1 MDIDKA
7 TSSPL
12 YAFLL
17 REAGLGETWL
27 NICMWWAVV
36 TITVQWFDFLWTK
49 HIFLGESGIAL
60 TFLNL
65 LGVRGPSLL
74 YVEASSFAKTQKV
87 LGYVDKELGHGPS
100 G

>member
-1 MDIDKA
+1 MHVVGCGHDD
-7 TSSPL
+7 SSMVL
-12 YAFLL
+12 
-17 REAGLGETWL
+17 
-27 NICMWWAVV
+27 
-36 TITVQWFDFLWTK
+36 TK
-49 HIFLGESGIAL
+49 HIFLGGSGIAL